1 MQLNEAANERRKVAA
16 IVRSFNNPAVAE
28 QVDRL
33 LETGVGRVIVVI
45 NADREP
51 DRQTLDFLGR
61 DRLNNPR
68 IIVHEMDS
76 YGWSKGINRG
86 LFLADNYDKKLKSS
100 DDPESEYI
108 LNISN
113 EAILGGEQLDTML
126 DMLTRDPETGMVG
139 TTFQGMKKE
148 DGCVLEV
155 NLGPTYNRFP
165 RNTCALYRFAALKDT
180 WGFDPAPE
188 QYRGMEDYL
197 LALQLRT
204 YTDWK
209 SKMVDAKVRLFVGV
223 NFDQAKKEKEER
235 ETLAWIENLLKERVA
250 RDPKLAERLDAALG
264 EMHANEVPLEAREG
278 GRL

>member
-1 MQLNEAANERRKVAA
+1 MQHAIEGKKKVAA
-16 IVRSFNNPAVAE
+16 IVRSFNNPAIAE

-51 DRQTLDFLGR
+51 DRKTLDFLGR
-61 DRLNNPR
+61 ERLNNPR
-68 IIVHEMDS
+68 VIVHEMDS
-76 YGWSKGINRG
+76 YGWSQGINRG
-86 LFLADNYDKKLKSS
+86 LFLADNYDRKLKPS
-100 DDPESEYI
+100 DDPGSEYI

-113 EAILGGEQLDTML
+113 EAILGTGQLDAML
-126 DMLTRDPETGMVG
+126 EAITRDPEMGMVG
-139 TTFQGMKKE
+139 TTFQGMKKDE
-148 DGCVLEV
+148 EGRVQEV

-165 RNTCALYRFAALKDT
+165 RNTCALYRFGALKDT

-209 SKMVDAKVRLFVGV
+209 ETMVDAKVPLFVGV
-223 NFDQAKKEKEER
+223 NFDQAKKEKEEL
-235 ETLAWIENLLKERVA
+235 ETLAWIEGLLKERVA
-250 RDPKLAERLDAALG
+250 RDPKLAERFNVALA
-264 EMHANEVPLEAREG
+264 EMHAAEVPRETREG
-278 GRL
+278 GR